1 VRSLIVSAFAI
12 LFCVLFGVVDLVA
25 LVWFYKPSNL
35 NITVTQLAL
44 VTSEFFCVIYAGHL
58 KRRKWFIRGA
68 SVVFAVGFLASLNS
82 LYIGTLNV
90 YGVDWF
96 VVFVRSVLAYVFAYL
111 YVESMR
117 IKRDM

>member
-1 VRSLIVSAFAI
+1 MSAFAI

-35 NITVTQLAL
+35 NVTVTQLAL

-58 KRRKWFIRGA
+58 KRRKLFIRGA

-96 VVFVRSVLAYVFAYL
+96 VVFVRGVLAYVFAYL

-117 IKRDM
+117 IKRMG